1 MFVLGTAGHV
11 DHGKSSLI
19 QALTGIHPDRLREE
33 QERGMTI
40 ELGFAWMTLPSG
52 REVSIVD
59 VPGHVRFV
67 RHMLAGIGAVD
78 LALLVVAADEGVM
91 PQTREHLAILDL
103 LEVRHAVV
111 ALTKVDLVEPDW
123 ADLVAEEVREAL
135 APTSLAGAP
144 VVPVSSVTGEGLEAL
159 RATLDAALE
168 AVPEPP
174 DIGRPRLGIDRAFT
188 MSGFGTV
195 VTGTLLDGR
204 LAVGDT
210 VELIPGRRTARVR
223 GLQTHRRDVTE
234 AQPGTRVAVNLAGVD
249 TDEVARGQVLARPG
263 RMTEVRAF
271 DAHVRVLEGQSLR
284 HNLRVAVHVGSTEV
298 YARARVLGGDAVEGP
313 EDGWAQFILAEP
325 IAATAGDLFVFR
337 VSDETLGGG
346 RIVDL
351 NPGRHRRTNPA
362 VLAHLATIAEGTPES
377 RLLAALERLEPTTAA
392 TLAGAVELDRT
403 EALRVTEALV
413 AEGAVRALPAGAEP
427 LLITAARLDALR
439 ADTTRRL
446 AAYHAAHPLRF
457 VMPREE
463 LRSGLGLGA
472 REFGPILDGLGA
484 AVLARGDGVALAEWA
499 PAPTAAQHAAIEAA
513 AGAIAAG
520 GLQPPRLTLEPEIQ
534 AYLEAA
540 GRIVDCGDGV
550 LLAADAFAG
559 ARERIVRALGA
570 RGSLTLAEARDLLD
584 TNRRNTQAILET
596 LDRLGVT
603 RRQGETRV
611 LRGGEAQT

>member
-103 LEVRHAVV
+103 LDVRHAVV

-144 VVPVSSVTGEGLEAL
+144 VVPVSSVTGQGLEAL

-168 AVPEPP
+168 GVPEPR

-188 MSGFGTV
+188 MPGFGTV

-210 VELIPGRRTARVR
+210 VELTPGRRTARVR
-223 GLQTHRRDVTE
+223 GLQTHRRDVME

-271 DAHVRVLEGQSLR
+271 DARVRVLEGQSLR

-298 YARARVLGGDAVEGP
+298 HARARVLGGDTVEGSA
-313 EDGWAQFILAEP
+313 EGWAQFILAEP

-351 NPGRHRRTNPA
+351 NPGRHRRTDPA
-362 VLAHLATIAEGTPES
+362 VLARLGAIAEGTPES

-392 TLAGAVELDRT
+392 TLAGAVELDRA
-403 EALRVTEALV
+403 EALRVAESLV
-413 AEGAVRALPAGAEP
+413 AEGAVRALPAGGEP
-427 LLITAARLDALR
+427 LLITTARLDALR
-439 ADTTRRL
+439 ADASRRL
-446 AAYHAAHPLRF
+446 AAYHATHPLRF

-484 AVLARGDGVALAEWA
+484 AVSARGDGVALSEWT
-499 PAPTAAQHAAIEAA
+499 PAPTPAQQTVIESAVS
-513 AGAIAAG
+513 AIASG
-520 GLQPPRLTLEPEIQ
+520 GLQPPRLMLEPEIH
-534 AYLEAA
+534 AYLEAS

-550 LLAADAFAG
+550 LLSADAFAG
-559 ARERIVRALGA
+559 ARERIVAALGE

-596 LDRLGVT
+596 LDRLAVT